1 MNTHKTNWSLILLL
15 WIAGMGAAGTG
26 TCAGAGKMR
35 TSWSNSGA
43 TIWSAK
49 VILLAIV
56 SSAVGLSL
64 AVALLL
70 GTGGGKV
77 LRLPASV
84 TRMRLPPLR
93 AAPCVALL
101 LVWVALGCKVW

>member
-1 MNTHKTNWSLILLL
+1 
-15 WIAGMGAAGTG
+15 
-26 TCAGAGKMR
+26 MR

-70 GTGGGKV
+70 GTLFARSFLETHQVPWMDRLMQAVAALAVGTFAGKRFVLGMSEATFRLLIDIMLACAGLVMTGG
-77 LRLPASV
+77 
-84 TRMRLPPLR
+84 
-93 AAPCVALL
+93 ALF
-101 LVWVALGCKVW
+101 G